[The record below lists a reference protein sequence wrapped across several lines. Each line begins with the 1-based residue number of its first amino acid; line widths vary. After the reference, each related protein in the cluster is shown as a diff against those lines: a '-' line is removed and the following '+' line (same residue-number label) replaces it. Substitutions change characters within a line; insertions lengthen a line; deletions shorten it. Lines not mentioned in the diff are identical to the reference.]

1 MRWKEGR
8 VAKSPFDVG
17 YTLYSF
23 IATRAEMATGSQRG
37 GVKMDQ
43 KNFKNDAIVP
53 LKLEALLG
61 DREEARLSRFLE
73 KKIKS
78 HGKISVFLELEN
90 YPAADSAESLYEDMK
105 LLKLHADD
113 IERLAVV
120 GDRVWQ
126 ETWVAI
132 FGLFSGMETAYFDR
146 SEEEKAV
153 EWVDQQM
160 PETGGRNMLK

>member
-1 MRWKEGR
+1 
-8 VAKSPFDVG
+8 
-17 YTLYSF
+17 
-23 IATRAEMATGSQRG
+23 
-37 GVKMDQ
+37 MDQ
-43 KNFKNDAIVP
+43 KNFKNKAVIP
-53 LKLEALLG
+53 LKLGALLS

-73 KKIKS
+73 KEIKG
-78 HGKISVFLELEN
+78 HGKVRVFLELEN

-113 IERLAVV
+113 IEKLAVV

-132 FGLFSGMETAYFDR
+132 FGLFSGMETAYFAR

-153 EWVDQQM
+153 KWVDQ
-160 PETGGRNMLK
+160 